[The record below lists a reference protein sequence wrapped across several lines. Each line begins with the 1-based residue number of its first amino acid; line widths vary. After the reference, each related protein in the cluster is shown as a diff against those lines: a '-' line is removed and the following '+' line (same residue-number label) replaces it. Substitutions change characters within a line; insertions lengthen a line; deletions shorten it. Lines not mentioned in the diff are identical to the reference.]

1 MSLENFKSGYEV
13 SSKSTKAKGEKN
25 DCVVR
30 AMANAFD
37 ISYNMAHEFVSVKFK
52 RKSKKGTNKTRSIL
66 KGMKIV
72 QFPIE
77 EGTQLSLFQPID
89 TEKLF
94 QIKWMGDQPKDGG
107 KLINPK
113 YNWNGAPKVAFSVKE
128 FAQHFKRGTYVL
140 LVKKHALT
148 VKDGVIIDNP
158 DKKFTGYRR
167 PVQSAFKVIEK

>member
-1 MSLENFKSGYEV
+1 MLENFKNGYEV
-13 SSKSTKAKGEKN
+13 STKSTKAKQEKN

-30 AMANAFD
+30 AIANVFE
-37 ISYNMAHEFVSVKFK
+37 ISYNTAHEFVAEKFK
-52 RKSKKGTNKTRSIL
+52 RKEKKGTFNTRSIL
-66 KGMKIV
+66 KGMKKV

-77 EGTQLSLFQPID
+77 EGTQLSLFQP
-89 TEKLF
+89 TNEKEF
-94 QIKWMGDQPKDGG
+94 QVKWIGDQPKDGG